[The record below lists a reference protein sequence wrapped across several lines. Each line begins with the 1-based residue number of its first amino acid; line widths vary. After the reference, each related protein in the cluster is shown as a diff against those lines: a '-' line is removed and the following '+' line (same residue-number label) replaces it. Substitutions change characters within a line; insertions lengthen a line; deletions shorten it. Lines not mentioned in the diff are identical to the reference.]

1 MSSALGALDRL
12 GKQLWHDELV
22 KTPETHAWVLDLYR
36 AGERHP
42 ETVDDYFPWR
52 AAQGAW
58 PELAAELRRHAAEEK
73 GHAHLY
79 ARAIRSLG
87 VEPVDLSGLDV
98 FNHAI
103 RAETAV
109 AWQLSEDDP
118 LPLRRLALAHF
129 LAHAHCLERR
139 VARSLEL
146 HLRACRRAHKHGIAE
161 TVERVLADEE
171 RHVASTLRGLTEL
184 TDTGERARI
193 LAFHTDAEA
202 QADKAFSARQV
213 RSFLRRFPRRG
224 ARSLR
229 FGFWLGA
236 RAMEAL
242 HG

>member
-1 MSSALGALDRL
+1 MSGAWPALDRL
-12 GKQLWHDELV
+12 AKRSWHEELV

-52 AAQGAW
+52 AAEDAW
-58 PELAAELRRHAAEEK
+58 PELAHELRRHAAEER

-87 VEPVDLSGLDV
+87 HEPQELSGLDV

-103 RAETAV
+103 RAETAL
-109 AWQLSEDDP
+109 AWQLDRDDP

-139 VARSLEL
+139 VARSLEHHL
-146 HLRACRRAHKHGIAE
+146 HACRAPDKRPIAE
-161 TVERVLADEE
+161 VVERVHADEE
-171 RHVASTLRGLTEL
+171 RHVASTMRGLEEL
-184 TDTGERARI
+184 TGAGERARI
-193 LAFHTDAEA
+193 LAFHAAAEA

-213 RSFLRRFPRRG
+213 RAFLRRFPDRG
-224 ARSLR
+224 SRPLR
-229 FGFWLGA
+229 LGFALGA
-236 RAMEAL
+236 RVMEAM

>member
-1 MSSALGALDRL
+1 MSGAWRALD
-12 GKQLWHDELV
+12 QLAKRSWHDEV
-22 KTPETHAWVLDLYR
+22 VTTPETHAWVLDLYR

-52 AAQGAW
+52 AAEDAW
-58 PELAAELRRHAAEEK
+58 PELAQELRRHAAEER

-87 VEPVDLSGLDV
+87 AEPQDLTGLDV

-103 RAETAV
+103 RAETV
-109 AWQLSEDDP
+109 IAWQLGPDDP

-139 VARSLEL
+139 VARSLEH
-146 HLRACRRAHKHGIAE
+146 HLRACRMEGKREIAE
-161 TVERVLADEE
+161 VVERVHVDEQ

-184 TDTGERARI
+184 TDAGERARI
-193 LAFHTDAEA
+193 LAFHAEAEA

-213 RSFLRRFPRRG
+213 RAFLRRFPHRG
-224 ARSLR
+224 SRPLR
-229 FGFWLGA
+229 LGFRLGA
-236 RAMEAL
+236 RVMEAM